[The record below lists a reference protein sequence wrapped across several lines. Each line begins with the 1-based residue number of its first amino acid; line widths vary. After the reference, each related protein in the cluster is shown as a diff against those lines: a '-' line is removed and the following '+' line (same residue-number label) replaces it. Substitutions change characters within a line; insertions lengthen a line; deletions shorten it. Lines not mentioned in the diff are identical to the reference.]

1 MQLSDAI
8 KGRRSI
14 RKFKPIEVPIDVIS
28 GILEEARWAPS
39 GGNMQSWEFYVLT
52 GGPVEAFKKANL
64 QKTADR
70 EEPTPDVPMSP
81 LWPDGLKRRYM
92 EFAESMFSSI
102 SVKRED
108 KEARAR
114 LYQSMA
120 SLFDAPCLIVGCIP
134 KSVPADYSMFDLG
147 LITQTICLLA
157 HDKGLGTLI
166 MYAAI
171 MYPSILRKIAAIPED
186 RRIIVGIALGYPDHE
201 FPLNHF
207 ERKRADLS
215 EFVTWVG

>member
-1 MQLSDAI
+1 MQT
-8 KGRRSI
+8 
-14 RKFKPIEVPIDVIS
+14 
-28 GILEEARWAPS
+28 
-39 GGNMQSWEFYVLT
+39 WEFYVLT
-52 GGPVEAFKKANL
+52 GGPLEEFKKANL
-64 QKTADR
+64 QKTLDKEA
-70 EEPTPDVPMSP
+70 PSPDVPMSP
-81 LWPDGLKRRYM
+81 VLPDGLKRRYM

-108 KEARAR
+108 KEARGR

-120 SLFDAPCLIVGCIP
+120 TLFDAPCFVVGCIP
-134 KSVPADYSMFDLG
+134 KSLPADYAMFDLG

-171 MYPSILRKIAAIPED
+171 MYPAILRKITAIPED
-186 RRIIVGIALGYPDHE
+186 RRIIVGIALGYPNLE
-201 FPLNHF
+201 SPLNHF